1 MVAGCPV
8 SGAARPVRGV
18 SVFQLDRDH
27 RRRRAYPGPGFRL
40 RRRQGQATGLY
51 HSDPGSPPWRPRL
64 RRGAR
69 EGAGR
74 KSKAEEQSLIE
85 KLTPL
90 EPIAFEAL
98 TKALNDGKDWAV
110 KLFFQYNF
118 GMPKQ
123 VIDQNSNVTIDN
135 FSLKDVISF
144 NKPKSN
150 LTAPPSIRTI

>member
-1 MVAGCPV
+1 MEKE
-8 SGAARPVRGV
+8 RG
-18 SVFQLDRDH
+18 
-27 RRRRAYPGPGFRL
+27 
-40 RRRQGQATGLY
+40 
-51 HSDPGSPPWRPRL
+51 
-64 RRGAR
+64 GAR

-98 TKALNDGKDWAV
+98 TNALNDGKDWAV

-123 VIDQNSNVTIDN
+123 VIDQNSNVSISN
-135 FSLKDVISF
+135 FELKDVIKFDNS
-144 NKPKSN
+144 KQ
-150 LTAPPSIRTI
+150 

>member
-1 MVAGCPV
+1 MEKE
-8 SGAARPVRGV
+8 RG
-18 SVFQLDRDH
+18 
-27 RRRRAYPGPGFRL
+27 
-40 RRRQGQATGLY
+40 
-51 HSDPGSPPWRPRL
+51 
-64 RRGAR
+64 GAR

-98 TKALNDGKDWAV
+98 TNALNDGKDWAV

-123 VIDQNSNVTIDN
+123 VIDQNSNVSIN
-135 FSLKDVISF
+135 SFELKDIIKF
-144 NKPKSN
+144 KE
-150 LTAPPSIRTI
+150 

>member
-1 MVAGCPV
+1 MEKKLG
-8 SGAARPVRGV
+8 
-18 SVFQLDRDH
+18 
-27 RRRRAYPGPGFRL
+27 
-40 RRRQGQATGLY
+40 
-51 HSDPGSPPWRPRL
+51 
-64 RRGAR
+64 GAR

-98 TKALNDGKDWAV
+98 TNALNDGKDWAV

-123 VIDQNSNVTIDN
+123 VIDQNTNLSVDSFN
-135 FSLKDVISF
+135 LKDVLKF
-144 NKPKSN
+144 KE
-150 LTAPPSIRTI
+150 